1 MSSLF
6 CVFLVVFS
14 SPVLSGTSV
23 TPTLV
28 SGETDVVVNE
38 DPAEVLATNSDVT
51 DTDSEVF
58 GNALFITAV
67 SDLLPS
73 LSDWLSSPDLVNG
86 SLVIECDLTDVIN
99 FPRVNLDLRT
109 LRTPTTSEPG

>member
-6 CVFLVVFS
+6 CGSSAVFS
-14 SPVLSGTSV
+14 SPALSGTSV

-28 SGETDVVVNE
+28 SGETDVVADE
-38 DPAEVLATNSDVT
+38 DSAEVLASNSDVT

-58 GNALFITAV
+58 GNAFFITAV
-67 SDLLPS
+67 LDLIPS
-73 LSDWLSSPDLVNG
+73 LSDWLSSPDLVDG
-86 SLVIECDLTDVIN
+86 SSVIECDLTGVIN
-99 FPRVNLDLRT
+99 SPRVNLDLRT